1 MSATGSQMSGEQSHV
16 TSNQT
21 EVVDQL
27 KENARLWV
35 TLDDEERKARAVLKE
50 VAQKKK
56 SLNNSIIQGLE
67 VVDEP
72 HISFQRGGVLRPCE
86 RLSYTPLNR
95 EEIISTIRDEVG
107 DEEKAADDAA
117 VVVALRTYL
126 DCVAGSTTKISA
138 NPKGSWV

>member
-1 MSATGSQMSGEQSHV
+1 MTSSPHM

-35 TLDDEERKARAVLKE
+35 TLDDEERKAKLVLRE
-50 VAQKKK
+50 IAQKKK
-56 SLNNSIIQGLE
+56 SLNGSIIQGLE

-86 RLSYTPLNR
+86 RLSYTPVNR
-95 EEIISTIRDEVG
+95 EEIIATIRTEVEDEQKANVIIDKLYNKELRESKRIVG
-107 DEEKAADDAA
+107 LKFNRKTA
-117 VVVALRTYL
+117 
-126 DCVAGSTTKISA
+126 
-138 NPKGSWV
+138 

>member
-1 MSATGSQMSGEQSHV
+1 MSNSGSQMGEEQSHV

-95 EEIISTIRDEVG
+95 EEIITTIREEVG
-107 DEEKAADDAA
+107 DEETADTIIDKLYNKD
-117 VVVALRTYL
+117 LRESKRIVGLKFNRKT
-126 DCVAGSTTKISA
+126 A
-138 NPKGSWV
+138 